1 MIGCIWSGPARDML
15 LFPVGPLARF
25 CHNHGLL
32 QLTDRPQWRTV
43 TGGSRNYVRKIVA
56 GLDDARLNTPVRH
69 VLREDDRVLVVTDYG
84 TEVFDRVVI
93 ATHPEQAL
101 AMLPDASVEEGT
113 VLGAIRYQAN
123 RAVLH
128 TDASVMPARPS
139 AWAAWNYE
147 SGAGESAGSVCVHY
161 LINRLQPLPWKSPV
175 IVSLNPIR
183 PIDPRLIA
191 AEFDYA
197 HPVFDQAA
205 TLAQARLAGI
215 QGRRHTWFCGAW
227 TGYGFHEDG
236 LVSGER
242 AANELLLRD
251 RIRRAEFADLE
262 AA

>member
-1 MIGCIWSGPARDML
+1 ML
-15 LFPVGPLARF
+15 RFPLGQLARF

-43 TGGSRNYVRKIVA
+43 EGGSRNYVEKIIA
-56 GLDDARLNTPVRH
+56 GVDDARLNTPVQY
-69 VLREDDRVLVVTDYG
+69 VLREDDRVLVVDPYG
-84 TEVFDRVVI
+84 TEAFDRVVI
-93 ATHPEQAL
+93 AAHPDEAL
-101 AMLPDASVEEGT
+101 AMLSDASVEEGT
-113 VLGAIRYQAN
+113 ALGAIRYQRN

-128 TDASVMPARPS
+128 TDASVLPARRS

-147 SGAGESAGSVCVHY
+147 SAASGPGAGVCVHY
-161 LINRLQPLPWKSPV
+161 LINRLQPLPWQSPV

-183 PIDPRLIA
+183 PIDPGLVA

-197 HPVFDQAA
+197 HPVFDQSA

-242 AANELLLRD
+242 AARELLLRD
-251 RIRRAEFADLE
+251 RIERAEVAQLQ